1 MPLKRLERLRATHA
15 GRRLSER
22 ERVWVEATESLCAL
36 MDKEKVTRAEL
47 ARRLDVSPA
56 YVTKLLSGTQNLTL
70 ATLADA
76 FFELGRSLRVSYG
89 PPTERIVVQT
99 ESPSSVVRL
108 YPQRT
113 RRQSRTG

>member
-1 MPLKRLERLRATHA
+1 MSLNRLERLRATHR
-15 GRRLSER
+15 GRRISER
-22 ERVWVEATESLCAL
+22 ERVWVEATESLCSL
-36 MDKEKVTRAEL
+36 MDKEKVSRAEL

-76 FFELGRSLRVSYG
+76 FYELGRSLHVTHG
-89 PPTERIVVQT
+89 PMSAGHA
-99 ESPSSVVRL
+99 ESPNAVMKLNPPRV
-108 YPQRT
+108 